1 MQALLESVRD
11 GQISVQEGLRQW
23 NEGPVLDLGHSRLD
37 LDRERRCGQPEVV
50 FGEGKSPE
58 QLVEI
63 TRALQ
68 RVHGRALVTR
78 VAPEGASALLSDLP
92 RAVHHELARCIT
104 VGLPLSEEGV
114 GQVVVA
120 SAGTSDGPVAQEAAI
135 TARFMGS
142 RVRELADVGVAGLH
156 RLLAERDALQTA
168 RSLVVVAGMEGA
180 LPSVVG
186 GLVSRPVIA
195 VPTSVGYGA
204 SFGGLTALLAMLNSC
219 SAGVSVVNID
229 NGFGAGY
236 AAAMIN
242 ERYGELVSRSSRPI
256 EKSEEKVC
264 YE

>member
-11 GQISVQEGLRQW
+11 GHVSVQEGLSQW

-50 FGEGKSPE
+50 YGEGKSPE

-63 TRALQ
+63 ARALQ

-78 VAPEGASALLSDLP
+78 VEPEGARALMSALP
-92 RAVHHELARCIT
+92 GAVHHELARCIT
-104 VGLPLSEEGV
+104 VGLSSEGEGV

-135 TARFMGS
+135 TARFMGA

-156 RLLAERDALQTA
+156 RLLAERDALQAA

-204 SFGGLTALLAMLNSC
+204 SFGGLAALLAMLNSC

-242 ERYGELVSRSSRPI
+242 ERYGEPVPESSSSMQGFKER
-256 EKSEEKVC
+256 VC
-264 YE
+264 HE